1 MRVMFGAVLGCLL
14 WSTSVFAQQVTE
26 DVESQNDKR
35 QADVAA
41 DVRVIFDVSGSM
53 QDNDPE
59 RLSASALELI
69 ASLLPEGSRGGLWT
83 FGERV
88 ENPLPVGPV
97 DRRWREQARSL
108 APRLVDYQQYTDIE
122 AAIRQASDEPG
133 GERHLILLTDGVIDL
148 DPAGGNKSA
157 RDARSRQTLLDE
169 LAPALAE
176 RGVTIHA
183 IAFSPQADLALV
195 ERLAQ
200 SSQGLAALAQ
210 TPEDL
215 LRGFLDIFERI
226 FPTDQVP
233 LSDNR
238 FPIDPEVETFSA
250 LLFHEPDAAPSVLV
264 GPDGRRYTPENLP
277 SGASWQRQPRF
288 DLITV
293 PSPEEGEW
301 RIEGDLEQDSRVSVV
316 SPLVLHT
323 TKLPATLYQGFDL
336 PLEAWLA
343 REDGT
348 PLEASRRDDMRVT
361 VELQA
366 LDGSVMVAS
375 PLTQSTPESERF
387 SGVLPAPSLTGNA
400 RLVIDVEGE
409 RAHRQR
415 VQAVNVLPAISTHR
429 EDGQVWFEAEH
440 PALNAANTRLSAT
453 LQGETLPIEAFD
465 ERRWRV
471 NLPELPADVGVP
483 LQIEAEVDLGG
494 ESREL
499 QLPRLLLNPDGRILL
514 DEARLDGAELVS
526 RDLPSMADDAAN
538 VSGADAF
545 DKDAAADRV
554 VETINALPGQAKRLM
569 RDLEEQP
576 RSRLVWAALAA
587 VLLLLM
593 LWGLNARRRRMRQ
606 ASRHSSQHTSQSDS
620 SRRSED
626 SHV

>member
-26 DVESQNDKR
+26 DVESENGR
-35 QADVAA
+35 PQADAAA

-59 RLSASALELI
+59 RLSASALELL

-97 DRRWREQARSL
+97 DRRWRERARSL
-108 APRLVDYQQYTDIE
+108 APSLVDYQQYTDIE
-122 AAIRQASDEPG
+122 AAIRAASEEPG
-133 GERHLILLTDGVIDL
+133 GKRHLILLTDGVIDL
-148 DPAGGNKSA
+148 APAGGNKSA

-183 IAFSPQADLALV
+183 IAFSPQADLGLV

-200 SSQGLAALAQ
+200 ASQGLAALAQ

-215 LRGFLDIFERI
+215 LRSFLDIFERI

-238 FPIDPEVETFSA
+238 FPIDPEVEAFSA
-250 LLFHEPDAAPSVLV
+250 LLFHEPGSPPTVLV
-264 GPDGRRYTPENLP
+264 GPDGRRYTPDNLP
-277 SGASWQRQPRF
+277 EGASWQRQPRF

-301 RIEGDLEQDSRVSVV
+301 RIEGDLAPDSRVSVV

-323 TKLPATLYQGFDL
+323 SELPATLYQGFDL

-343 REDGT
+343 NDDGS
-348 PLEASRRDDMRVT
+348 PLEAGRLDSMRVT
-361 VELQA
+361 AELQA
-366 LDGSVMVAS
+366 LDGSVMETS
-375 PLTQSTPESERF
+375 PLTQPTPGAERF
-387 SGVLPAPSLTGNA
+387 SGVLPAPNLTGNA

-409 RAHRQR
+409 DAHRQR
-415 VQAVNVLPAISTHR
+415 VQAVNVLPAISARR
-429 EDGQVWFEAEH
+429 EDGQVWLEAEH

-453 LQGETLPIEAFD
+453 LQGEALPIESLD

-471 NLPELPADVGVP
+471 NLPELPDDIGVP
-483 LQIEAEVDLGG
+483 LQVEAEVQLDG
-494 ESREL
+494 ESRQL
-499 QLPRLLLNPDGRILL
+499 KLPRLLLNPDGRILL

-526 RDLPSMADDAAN
+526 RDLPATPDDTAKGAE
-538 VSGADAF
+538 SGAF
-545 DKDAAADRV
+545 DGDAAADRV
-554 VETINALPGQAKRLM
+554 VKAINALPGQAKRLVQN
-569 RDLEEQP
+569 LEDQP
-576 RSRLVWAALAA
+576 RSWLAWAALAV
-587 VLLLLM
+587 VLLLVF
-593 LWGLNARRRRMRQ
+593 WGLGARRRRGRQ
-606 ASRHSSQHTSQSDS
+606 TSRHVTASSDA

-626 SHV
+626 PHV

>member
-14 WSTSVFAQQVTE
+14 WSTTVFAQQVTE
-26 DVESQNDKR
+26 DVESKDDKHQA
-35 QADVAA
+35 QADATA

-53 QDNDPE
+53 RDNDPE
-59 RLSASALELI
+59 RLSASALELL
-69 ASLLPEGSRGGLWT
+69 ASLLPAGSRGGLWT

-122 AAIRQASDEPG
+122 AAIRQASEESG

-148 DPAGGNKSA
+148 DPAGGNKA
-157 RDARSRQTLLDE
+157 IRDARSRQTLLDE

-200 SSQGLAALAQ
+200 ASQGLAALAQ
-210 TPEDL
+210 SPEDL

-250 LLFHEPDAAPSVLV
+250 LLFHEPDTAPSVLV

-277 SGASWQRQPRF
+277 AGASWQRQPRF

-301 RIEGDLEQDSRVSVV
+301 RVEGDLAQDSRVSVV

-323 TKLPATLYQGFDL
+323 TELPATLYQGFDL

-343 REDGT
+343 RDDGA
-348 PLEASRRDDMRVT
+348 PMEASRLDDMRVT

-366 LDGSVMVAS
+366 LDGAVMTAS
-375 PLTQSTPESERF
+375 PLTQATPDAKRF
-387 SGVLPAPSLTGNA
+387 SGVLPAPNLTGNA

-409 RAHRQR
+409 DVHRQR
-415 VQAVNVLPAISTHR
+415 VQAVNVLPAISARR

-453 LQGETLPIEAFD
+453 LQGEALPIESLG

-471 NLPELPADVGVP
+471 KLPELPADIGVP
-483 LQIEAEVDLGG
+483 LQIDAQVQLDG

-499 QLPRLLLNPDGRILL
+499 KLPRLLLNPDGRILL
-514 DEARLDGAELVS
+514 DEARLDGAELIS
-526 RDLPSMADDAAN
+526 RDLPEAPGGAA
-538 VSGADAF
+538 SLSEADAI

-554 VETINALPGQAKRLM
+554 VETINALPGQAKRLVQN
-569 RDLEEQP
+569 LEDQP
-576 RSRLVWAALAA
+576 RSWLVWAALAV
-587 VLLLLM
+587 VLLLV
-593 LWGLNARRRRMRQ
+593 LWGLGARRRRGGQ
-606 ASRHSSQHTSQSDS
+606 TSRHLPAQSES

-626 SHV
+626 PHV